1 MVIRHFCHDSLPGSF
16 LNSVNMTTVLTRLQ
30 VQDVDAGAATSAST
44 TLFVR
49 CRQKTLSHNSS
60 EKSSSN
66 GARLPALQLDVAEGD
81 ALWRGE
87 VTEGHKPMVLDC
99 SASEYLSTLEAVFNA
114 RTATDTAAGGG
125 VSARRAFVYK
135 WSRKSGVLTLM
146 EESVSRFAMKY
157 TSLTLSRV
165 RDNEDEKQAIWQ
177 SLLQEIVD
185 MDAHATQEMKRQ
197 RVRIEALETLLKE
210 KDAVLET
217 ALQAKQQLED
227 QLFEGFC
234 AVLNAKKDE
243 IQRLQ
248 HELVVAQMQM
258 QTGGGESNGKSSSSL
273 KKKEPRQFRVTE
285 AKGAKLKR
293 KAVVNDDEEDEEEQ
307 GSSREEEEAESHDD
321 ESDSQRDDDEGDDD
335 SAGNKRSSRR
345 AKRGAIDA
353 YSQLPS
359 DIRSSSQVC
368 SADDVLSNLDAII
381 NQENEANVA
390 IQEGADA
397 GDSNSNGRSRAK
409 RPRSTAPPVRRIQDK
424 KMKQKSEV
432 SSQEDEA
439 DEKKSDVK
447 SQESKVKPAAPVPPP
462 RAPSVMD
469 SEEED
474 LFDMLT

>member
-1 MVIRHFCHDSLPGSF
+1 MRVCSF
-16 LNSVNMTTVLTRLQ
+16 LNSVNMATVLTRLQ
-30 VQDVDAGAATSAST
+30 VQDVDAGAATSASA

-49 CRQKTLSHNSS
+49 CRQKALSHSGS
-60 EKSSSN
+60 AKSSSN
-66 GARLPALQLDVAEGD
+66 GVRLPALQLDVAEGD

-87 VTEGHKPMVLDC
+87 VTEEHKPMVLDC
-99 SASEYLSTLEAVFNA
+99 SAGEYLSTLEAVFNV
-114 RTATDTAAGGG
+114 RATIDTAAAGG

-146 EESVSRFAMKY
+146 EESASRFAMKY
-157 TSLTLSRV
+157 TSITLSRV

-185 MDAHATQEMKRQ
+185 VGAHATQEMKRQ
-197 RVRIEALETLLKE
+197 RVRIEALEALLKE

-234 AVLNAKKDE
+234 AVLNTKKDE

-248 HELVVAQMQM
+248 HELVVTQMQM
-258 QTGGGESNGKSSSSL
+258 QTGGGQSNGKSSSSSSS
-273 KKKEPRQFRVTE
+273 KKEPRQPRVTK

-293 KAVVNDDEEDEEEQ
+293 KAVVNDDDEDEEEQ
-307 GSSREEEEAESHDD
+307 GSSSEEEEAESHDN
-321 ESDSQRDDDEGDDD
+321 ESGSQGDDDEGDDD
-335 SAGNKRSSRR
+335 SADNKRSSRR

-359 DIRSSSQVC
+359 DIRSSSQVY

-381 NQENEANVA
+381 KQENEANVA
-390 IQEGADA
+390 IQEGA
-397 GDSNSNGRSRAK
+397 GDSNSNGRSKAK
-409 RPRSTAPPVRRIQDK
+409 RPRSTAPPVRRTQDK
-424 KMKQKSEV
+424 KQKSEA

-439 DEKKSDVK
+439 DEKKKSDVK

-462 RAPSVMD
+462 RAPPAPAMD